1 MKKEQ
6 QRRITEDKKDGV
18 HEQLL
23 HTVSCCFFVV
33 EMLKVCFD
41 TICVV
46 SHGQMVL
53 LHTSH

>member
-23 HTVSCCFFVV
+23 HTVTDVNLFCHNLCC
-33 EMLKVCFD
+33 
-41 TICVV
+41 
-46 SHGQMVL
+46 
-53 LHTSH
+53 